1 MLRELSRLVTPWSII
16 MAMQIVMDCS
26 LTSASYERKTLSTMF
41 SKPTPK
47 NTQPHRNERTAPLDC
62 SAVKSGTAARATRLG
77 LIALV
82 TLITTSNDTLA
93 DDMTGQ
99 ASVTDGDTSEIRS
112 TRIFSVL

>member
-1 MLRELSRLVTPWSII
+1 
-16 MAMQIVMDCS
+16 
-26 LTSASYERKTLSTMF
+26 MF

-47 NTQPHRNERTAPLDC
+47 NTQTHRNERTAAFDY
-62 SAVKSGTAARATRLG
+62 SAVKSGTAAGAMGLG

-93 DDMTGQ
+93 DDMIGQ
-99 ASVTDGDTSEIRS
+99 ASVVDGDTVEIHS